1 MSKSSS
7 NCSIEQESLLE
18 IRVMADNNVFMA
30 ENNDLQWQQQE
41 TEAEGRKVRIN
52 NVLLYGLLYR
62 VCEVTISA
70 DL

>member
-1 MSKSSS
+1 
-7 NCSIEQESLLE
+7 LE
-18 IRVMADNNVFMA
+18 IRVMADNNGFMA
-30 ENNDLQWQQQE
+30 ENDDLQRQQQE

-52 NVLLYGLLYR
+52 NVLLYGLLYG